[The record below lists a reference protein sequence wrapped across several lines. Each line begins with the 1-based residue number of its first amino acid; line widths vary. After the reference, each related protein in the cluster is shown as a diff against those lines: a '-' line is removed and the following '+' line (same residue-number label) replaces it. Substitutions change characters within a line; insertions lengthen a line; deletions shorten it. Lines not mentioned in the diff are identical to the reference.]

1 MTFIFQLHCSSTA
14 ISLSEGCLSGFEDLL
29 PTSKYCYS
37 IILSDLKKWHDA
49 EESCKNISSYHG
61 GHLAT
66 ISSMQ
71 LNIAISN
78 RIKNHETKNVTTE
91 IWIGLQNVDIEKG
104 SKLTKIKRQL
114 S

>member
-1 MTFIFQLHCSSTA
+1 MSTA

-29 PTSKYCYS
+29 QTSKYCYS
-37 IILSDLKKWHDA
+37 INLSDLRKWHDA
-49 EESCKNISSYHG
+49 EEICKNISSYHG

-78 RIKNHETKNVTTE
+78 RIRNHDTKNITTE

-104 SKLTKIKRQL
+104 SELTKIKRYFF
-114 S
+114 

>member
-1 MTFIFQLHCSSTA
+1 MSSA
-14 ISLSEGCLSGFEDLL
+14 IPLSEGCLSGFEDLL

-37 IILSDLKKWHDA
+37 INLSDLRKWHDA
-49 EESCKNISSYHG
+49 EEICKNISSYHG

-78 RIKNHETKNVTTE
+78 RIKNHEQKNVTTE
-91 IWIGLQNVDIEKG
+91 IWIGLQNVDSEKG
-104 SKLTKIKRQL
+104 SELANMKG
-114 S
+114 

>member
-1 MTFIFQLHCSSTA
+1 MSTA
-14 ISLSEGCLSGFEDLL
+14 ISLTEGCLSGFEDLL

-37 IILSDLKKWHDA
+37 INLSDLKKWHDA
-49 EESCKNISSYHG
+49 EEICKNISSYHG

-78 RIKNHETKNVTTE
+78 RIRNHEAKNVTTE

-104 SKLTKIKRQL
+104 SEFTKIKRDL
-114 S
+114 F